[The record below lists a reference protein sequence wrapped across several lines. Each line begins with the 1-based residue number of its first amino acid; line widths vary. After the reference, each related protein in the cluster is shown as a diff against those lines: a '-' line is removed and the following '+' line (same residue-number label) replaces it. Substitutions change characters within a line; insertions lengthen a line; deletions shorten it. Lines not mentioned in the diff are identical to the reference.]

1 MPIMQSAPGAKTV
14 IDGREYLYFAGTGYL
29 GLQGHPELIRA
40 ACDAT
45 QQYGL
50 GTATSRRGYGDAPPT
65 LQVESEAAI
74 FSATEDAFFFP
85 SGYVGNHVL
94 VSGLVGSAD
103 AIFLDEATH
112 YSVQEAARLSGLPTF
127 VFPHADPEG
136 LQDVLQRNLKARQRP
151 LVMTDGVFS
160 ALGTIAP
167 LRDYDNLLRDY
178 DGAKL
183 CVDDCHGFGVLGKL
197 GRGTFEHFGF
207 EPHELNNTLADDD
220 PPTAGP
226 QRFVAATLSK
236 ALGAYGGIICGS
248 QEFIRQARA
257 ASHYYDGASGP
268 PIAAAAAAARALQ
281 LVRHESQM
289 IRQVQENA
297 IQVKQGLRNLGLEMN
312 ESPAPIACL
321 TLETAAN
328 MQRIQQALMSAGIL
342 IAYQPRYAGLP
353 PAGALRIAVFAT
365 HTKAMI
371 EQLLNTLRKIL

>member
-1 MPIMQSAPGAKTV
+1 
-14 IDGREYLYFAGTGYL
+14 
-29 GLQGHPELIRA
+29 
-40 ACDAT
+40 
-45 QQYGL
+45 
-50 GTATSRRGYGDAPPT
+50 
-65 LQVESEAAI
+65 
-74 FSATEDAFFFP
+74 
-85 SGYVGNHVL
+85 VL
-94 VSGLVGSAD
+94 VSGLVGSVD

-197 GRGTFEHFGF
+197 GRGTFEHLGF
-207 EPHELNNTLADDD
+207 EPHELNCTLADEN
-220 PPTAGP
+220 PPPDAKP

-257 ASHYYDGASGP
+257 ASHYYDGASAP

-281 LVRHESQM
+281 LVRHESHM

-297 IQVKQGLRNLGLEMN
+297 IQVKQGLRNLGLKMN

-321 TLETAAN
+321 TLETAAK
-328 MQRIQQALMSAGIL
+328 MQRIQQSLMSAGIL